1 MLTYDQIRD
10 LAKFI
15 ESQAKCQEWGIH
27 RLGRITASIFHRV
40 CTRVNPLQKKPDEAI
55 MKQ

>member
-40 CTRVNPLQKKPDEAI
+40 CTRVNPLQKKPDEAL